1 MNLHKSRSTTFLLAL
16 AVTAFASCGG
26 SSDSSN
32 QLNGIWS
39 GYTSAIC
46 PQERATAFSSF
57 TEFHVSN
64 GRLTEVFCD
73 SEPIGVTGQF
83 TAREDNLFRLSLSTG
98 EPTAFYSEG
107 DHAAIL
113 VSYGRPDE
121 YGMGALQRG
130 GTAIDPPNSN
140 PLDRFDLSG
149 TWIGRTITIDE
160 NRNPASMPY
169 GTLEIGADNSDFR
182 LQPDSG
188 DVIDGFFL
196 FPSSPTIIAL
206 PPPYFR
212 EREVIHYMI
221 PTSDGLFAGALRLR
235 LGADGVGTDVMF
247 GFWTKQ

>member
-1 MNLHKSRSTTFLLAL
+1 MNLPKSRSTTFLLAL

-98 EPTAFYSEG
+98 EPTAFYSDG

-121 YGMGALQRG
+121 YGMGALQG
-130 GTAIDPPNSN
+130 GGHGDRPAKLRSARPIRSIRNLDWPNDHDQRE
-140 PLDRFDLSG
+140 PQPGKYAVWHAGDRVRQFGLS
-149 TWIGRTITIDE
+149 
-160 NRNPASMPY
+160 A
-169 GTLEIGADNSDFR
+169 
-182 LQPDSG
+182 
-188 DVIDGFFL
+188 
-196 FPSSPTIIAL
+196 PT
-206 PPPYFR
+206 R
-212 EREVIHYMI
+212 
-221 PTSDGLFAGALRLR
+221 
-235 LGADGVGTDVMF
+235 
-247 GFWTKQ
+247 